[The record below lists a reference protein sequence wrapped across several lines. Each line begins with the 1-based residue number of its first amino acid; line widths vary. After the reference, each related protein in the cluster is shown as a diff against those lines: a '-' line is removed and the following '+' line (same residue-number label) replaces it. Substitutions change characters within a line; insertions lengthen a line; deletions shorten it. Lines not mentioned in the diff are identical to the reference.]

1 MQPNFQ
7 PSLPFPPSNPRFSKP
22 ASSSSL
28 NRSAAMSRT
37 RPSPLPSS
45 VSSPL
50 HRFSLSRSPAEL
62 GAVASMLPLHS
73 AVAVCKVDV
82 VPELIVF
89 ELSSSFS
96 GDGPVSS
103 KVIMLA
109 DLRSYL
115 LVSGTKAG
123 LS

>member
-1 MQPNFQ
+1 MASRCSRIF
-7 PSLPFPPSNPRFSKP
+7 SKSSISTLKSAISKP

-73 AVAVCKVDV
+73 AVASARLTSC
-82 VPELIVF
+82 
-89 ELSSSFS
+89 LSSSS
-96 GDGPVSS
+96 LSCRALSQEMGQSV
-103 KVIMLA
+103 
-109 DLRSYL
+109 LR
-115 LVSGTKAG
+115 
-123 LS
+123 